1 MPYKI
6 ISPRLGEPGTEY
18 DADGAAAN
26 GINVAA
32 LVEGGFLE
40 QMTLT
45 GRIPGGDPVH
55 ALALGVAWHRNV
67 DHVHGRGV
75 FSSRSI
81 NSAGNGPTQ
90 RQAQCN

>member
-18 DADGAAAN
+18 DAEGAAAN

-40 QMTLT
+40 QSTNETAKPAKTNSKNTLK
-45 GRIPGGDPVH
+45 D
-55 ALALGVAWHRNV
+55 
-67 DHVHGRGV
+67 
-75 FSSRSI
+75 
-81 NSAGNGPTQ
+81 
-90 RQAQCN
+90 

>member
-18 DADGAAAN
+18 DANGAAAN

-40 QMTLT
+40 QSTNET
-45 GRIPGGDPVH
+45 AKP
-55 ALALGVAWHRNV
+55 AKT
-67 DHVHGRGV
+67 
-75 FSSRSI
+75 
-81 NSAGNGPTQ
+81 NSKNTPKD
-90 RQAQCN
+90 

>member
-18 DADGAAAN
+18 DAEGATAN

-40 QMTLT
+40 QSTNET
-45 GRIPGGDPVH
+45 AKP
-55 ALALGVAWHRNV
+55 AKT
-67 DHVHGRGV
+67 
-75 FSSRSI
+75 
-81 NSAGNGPTQ
+81 NSKNTPKD
-90 RQAQCN
+90 